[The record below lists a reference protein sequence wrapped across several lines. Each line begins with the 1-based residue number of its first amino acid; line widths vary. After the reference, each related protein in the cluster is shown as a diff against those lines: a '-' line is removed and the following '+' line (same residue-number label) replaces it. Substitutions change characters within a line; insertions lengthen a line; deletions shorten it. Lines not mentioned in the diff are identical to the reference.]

1 MGFISQLITQQRIK
15 IGCPEN
21 TPKLYLLEES
31 TDSMLGTSTN
41 GFPWNSNIPSYIQ
54 EDSGHQNRSR
64 LKVNKKLDSKH
75 NKPEKKNGN
84 DSSRPE
90 FF

>member
-1 MGFISQLITQQRIK
+1 MGFISQLITRQRIK

-31 TDSMLGTSTN
+31 TDSMLG
-41 GFPWNSNIPSYIQ
+41 SYIQ
-54 EDSGHQNRSR
+54 EDSGYQNRSR